1 MNKTKISLKNVVI
14 FLLQI
19 ILFIGFIVG
28 ITMLILNVD
37 KRYAYLLLFLL
48 YLINVLFV
56 FVIYAQNREHEA
68 KFSWIYLVLLV
79 PFIGHAIFIGYGLLF
94 RNKYE
99 LKINEDPKYNLRTYK
114 DLIYSNNSVKH
125 IAMLKRM
132 ENINQNM
139 VLPCNFD
146 FFAEGYRFYDDL
158 FAALKQSQRSIYIVT
173 YIIKQSEISQEF
185 LHILEQ
191 KANQGVKI
199 KWLVDDF
206 GAMASQKRLLR
217 KLNKHPNI
225 EIKLIGKIYYPF
237 INAAS
242 FSRNHQKF
250 IIIDNEVVFSGGN
263 NISDE
268 YASMSKKYGHWIDLN
283 YRITGPY
290 INAYIIHFIKFW
302 KVITRSEIDIQAS
315 LFIPDQNQNYEDSA
329 LLVTE
334 SPSYS
339 HSEAELF
346 FLKMI
351 PNAKKSIKIATPY
364 FSITRAL
371 EKQIILALKS
381 GVKVTLYFP
390 GLPDK
395 KLVYKI
401 GIYQLSKLREYGL
414 EVKIYQDHFLHTKAG
429 LIDDEYGWVGTNNW
443 DSRSMFSQ
451 YETMDIL
458 TGKSIENLCGI
469 FHKYEKDSQK
479 VENFPEIDKKPNV
492 IEKFLYDITKPLI

>member
-1 MNKTKISLKNVVI
+1 
-14 FLLQI
+14 
-19 ILFIGFIVG
+19 
-28 ITMLILNVD
+28 MLILNVD
-37 KRYAYLLLFLL
+37 RRYAYLLLFLL
-48 YLINVLFV
+48 YFINVIFV

-68 KFSWIYLVLLV
+68 KFSWIYLVLLI
-79 PFIGHAIFIGYGLLF
+79 PFIGHAIFIGYGMIF
-94 RNKYE
+94 RNNYE
-99 LKINEDPKYNLRTYK
+99 LAINENPKYSLKSYK
-114 DLIYSNNSVKH
+114 ELINCNNSAKH
-125 IAMLKRM
+125 ISMLKRM
-132 ENINQNM
+132 ENINQNI

-158 FAALKQSQRSIYIVT
+158 FDALNQSQRSIYIVT
-173 YIIKQSEISQEF
+173 YIIKKSEISKEF
-185 LHILEQ
+185 LHILEE
-191 KANQGVKI
+191 KANQGVKV

-206 GAMASQKRLLR
+206 GAMASQKKLLR
-217 KLNKHPNI
+217 QLNKHPNI

-250 IIIDNEVVFSGGN
+250 IIIDNEIVFSGGN

-302 KVITRSEIDIQAS
+302 KVIARKDIDIQAS
-315 LFIPDQNQNYEDSA
+315 LYIDDAKEYKDSA

-381 GVKVTLYFP
+381 GVKVILYFP

-395 KLVYKI
+395 KLVHKI
-401 GIYQLSKLREYGL
+401 GIYQLSKLMEYGL
-414 EVKIYQDHFLHTKAG
+414 EVKIYEDHFLHTKAG

-458 TGKSIENLCGI
+458 AGESIKELCGI
-469 FHKYEKDSQK
+469 FHKYEKDSKK
-479 VENFPEIDKKPNV
+479 VEHFPEICKKPNV